1 MDAAVIRD
9 KMEGNQRG
17 YSYLSQADSGS
28 LDAAGSR
35 PGRKSIFSL
44 ALCCLG
50 HLHPI
55 ITTQVPL

>member
-17 YSYLSQADSGS
+17 VHQGSQADSCS
-28 LDAAGSR
+28 LAAAGSR

-44 ALCCLG
+44 ALRCLG
-50 HLHPI
+50 HLHPTV
-55 ITTQVPL
+55 ITEESL